1 MFSIFLLSLIGV
13 VVAQQPRPCASSSQ
27 WEALIIDHINDEKIT
42 VQGKLSYDS
51 LYQRERF
58 IEEVVVGDD
67 YYYETIALFQAQ
79 LEFVINLTAR
89 NCSRL
94 PLTRPWR
101 DFAIRPD
108 ARSYGEAYIGS
119 SASPSTG
126 LLVTIWGGNYTTPS
140 NDTVNYIGMWT
151 YEACLPVS
159 QTSTHPKYGTS
170 HQSFYDVSGGI
181 SDPNVFIPPRECLS
195 DKEYAMR
202 HTLFGASLN

>member
-13 VVAQQPRPCASSSQ
+13 VVAQQPRPCASPSQ

-79 LEFVINLTAR
+79 LE
-89 NCSRL
+89 
-94 PLTRPWR
+94 
-101 DFAIRPD
+101 PD